1 MLTRAQP
8 FESGGRRNHRRVSL
22 AVSAAALAVVVLTAG
37 AIGVSRSDPSTDIAT
52 SATGS
57 VVVPDEV
64 ADVAS
69 RPGQSLD
76 ELISGLQTRLE
87 TTPGDHVSWATL
99 GLAYVQQA
107 KVTVNSD
114 FYPKAE
120 GALERSIALDDE
132 ENYLAYAGLSAL
144 ASARHDFASAKA
156 HAERGLEINAYS
168 SILYGALSDAELQ
181 LGNYDAAIDA
191 SQRMVRLSPDT
202 SSLSRASYLWELRG
216 DVDQATSLMQRALD
230 DAPTPADRAFAL
242 FYLGELAFNNGDP
255 AAALDYYNRAHADS
269 PSDPAPLSGKAKA
282 EAALGQVETALDHYA
297 DLVARA
303 PEPSYVIEY
312 GELLESVGRMDE
324 AEQQY
329 DVFLATQQLFAANG
343 VEPDSVATLFD
354 ANHGDPMTAL
364 EDATAGIQTR
374 PFLAMYD
381 AYAWALHRNDRNAEA
396 LVAVEEAMQ
405 LGERN
410 ALFRYHAGMI
420 RLALGDSDGARTDLT
435 EALSI
440 NAWFNPLAAPIATA
454 TLAELGGPTGESPAD
469 EVSEG

>member
-1 MLTRAQP
+1 
-8 FESGGRRNHRRVSL
+8 
-22 AVSAAALAVVVLTAG
+22 
-37 AIGVSRSDPSTDIAT
+37 
-52 SATGS
+52 
-57 VVVPDEV
+57 
-64 ADVAS
+64 
-69 RPGQSLD
+69 
-76 ELISGLQTRLE
+76 
-87 TTPGDHVSWATL
+87 
-99 GLAYVQQA
+99 
-107 KVTVNSD
+107 
-114 FYPKAE
+114 
-120 GALERSIALDDE
+120 
-132 ENYLAYAGLSAL
+132 
-144 ASARHDFASAKA
+144 
-156 HAERGLEINAYS
+156 
-168 SILYGALSDAELQ
+168 
-181 LGNYDAAIDA
+181 
-191 SQRMVRLSPDT
+191 
-202 SSLSRASYLWELRG
+202 
-216 DVDQATSLMQRALD
+216 
-230 DAPTPADRAFAL
+230 
-242 FYLGELAFNNGDP
+242 
-255 AAALDYYNRAHADS
+255 
-269 PSDPAPLSGKAKA
+269 
-282 EAALGQVETALDHYA
+282 VETALDHYA
-297 DLVARA
+297 VRVARA

-312 GELLESVGRMDE
+312 GELLESVGRRDE

-440 NAWFNPLAAPIATA
+440 NASFNPLAAPIATA